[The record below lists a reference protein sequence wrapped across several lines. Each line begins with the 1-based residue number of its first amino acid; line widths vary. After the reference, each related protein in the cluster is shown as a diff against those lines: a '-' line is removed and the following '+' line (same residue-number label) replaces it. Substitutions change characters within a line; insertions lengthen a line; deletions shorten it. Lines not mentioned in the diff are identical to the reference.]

1 MIVNEAQAGGEV
13 ELAPGEELTV
23 RLRENPGTGYRWAVD
38 SAAGLQ
44 LEGEHNEAGAAPGGA
59 GVREFHFRAG
69 PSGSHELHLK
79 QWRAWQGEAGVAGR
93 FSLRVRVAAG
103 ADGV

>member
-13 ELAPGEELTV
+13 ALAPGEELTV

-44 LEGEHNEAGAAPGGA
+44 LEGEHNEVGAAPGGA

-69 PSGSHELHLK
+69 PAGDHELRLK
-79 QWRAWQGEAGVAGR
+79 QWRAWQGEAGVVER
-93 FSLRVRVAAG
+93 FSLRVRIAAG
-103 ADGV
+103 AEG